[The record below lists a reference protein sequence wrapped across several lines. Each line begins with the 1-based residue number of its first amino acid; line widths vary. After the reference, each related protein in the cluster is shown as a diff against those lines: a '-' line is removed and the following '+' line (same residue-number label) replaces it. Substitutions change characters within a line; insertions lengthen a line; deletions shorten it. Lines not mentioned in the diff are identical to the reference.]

1 LSAPASFAA
10 FDRPGFAGKIGHS
23 HRLFVSFLMRVALDA
38 MGGDHAPRNIVEG
51 AVLAL
56 QSYSH
61 LSKLYLVG
69 DEAAIKAELRR
80 LNFHDD
86 RVELVHSTQVV
97 NMDDEAVSSV
107 RKKKDSSI
115 SRAVD
120 LVKKGSAD
128 AVVSAGHTGAAVAAS
143 TIKLRMLP
151 GVERAGIATTIPTE
165 SNLFVLIDSG
175 ANPDAKPIHLLQY
188 AIMGSV
194 YSSHVLKFKN
204 PSIGLM
210 SIGTEDN
217 KGSESTKE
225 VFKMLKAS
233 GLNFR
238 GNVEGHDLFENPV
251 EVVLCEGFLGNVV
264 LKSCEALAH
273 AVFSWLKHELKKNPL
288 RMAGAMLAKGAF
300 KTIGKKIN
308 ADEYGGSLLLGVD
321 GICIIAHGSSS
332 KIAIKNAIRV
342 ALESIEQHVNP
353 HIVEEIK
360 SYYAKSSPQQPPAD
374 PV

>member
-1 LSAPASFAA
+1 
-10 FDRPGFAGKIGHS
+10 
-23 HRLFVSFLMRVALDA
+23 MRVALDA
-38 MGGDHAPRNIVEG
+38 MGGDSGPRNIVEG

-56 QSYSH
+56 QSYAH
-61 LSKLYLVG
+61 LGKLYLVG
-69 DEAAIKAELRR
+69 DEAAITAELRR
-80 LNFHDD
+80 LNFQDA
-86 RVELVHSTQVV
+86 RIEIVHASQVV
-97 NMDDEAVSSV
+97 EMGDEAITSV

-120 LVKKGSAD
+120 LVKAGSAE

-143 TIKLRMLP
+143 TIKLRLLP

-165 SNLFVLIDSG
+165 SNLFVLIDAG
-175 ANPDAKPIHLLQY
+175 ANPDAKPFHLLQY
-188 AIMGSV
+188 AVMGSV
-194 YSSHVLKFKN
+194 YSRHVLKYEN

-225 VFKMLKAS
+225 VFKLLKSS

-273 AVFSWLKHELKKNPL
+273 AVFSWLKHELKKTPV
-288 RMAGAMLAKGAF
+288 RMAGAWLAQGAF

-332 KIAIKNAIRV
+332 KLAIKNAVRV
-342 ALESIEQHVNP
+342 ALESIEQQVNP
-353 HIVEEIK
+353 HIVEEIARH
-360 SYYAKSSPQQPPAD
+360 SRRE
-374 PV
+374 